1 MNIELY
7 FQLNFI
13 VSRQR
18 NSLISGI
25 CGDWGIKCLLI
36 HKLDSTDRLVSP
48 EHQQTVAYLLPNEEN
63 KRIQSF
69 LGSPLERRTRYQ
81 FSSMCTNTS

>member
-1 MNIELY
+1 MNTELY
-7 FQLNFI
+7 FHLNFI

-18 NSLISGI
+18 NPLISGI
-25 CGDWGIKCLLI
+25 RGDWGIKCLLI

-48 EHQQTVAYLLPNEEN
+48 EHQQTVAYLLSNEEN

-69 LGSPLERRTRYQ
+69 LESPIKAR
-81 FSSMCTNTS
+81 